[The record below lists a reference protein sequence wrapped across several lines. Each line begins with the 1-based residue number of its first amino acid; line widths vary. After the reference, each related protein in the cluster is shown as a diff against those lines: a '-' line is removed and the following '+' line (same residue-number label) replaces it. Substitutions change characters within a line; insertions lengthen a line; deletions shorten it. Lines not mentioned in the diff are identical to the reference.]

1 MNFRV
6 QIEESVISTEK
17 PVKQTCKQCD
27 TCNNLATTVVIIVL
41 AILLAVFVSARLITI
56 IRPKRYGRRDQPIN
70 GKSLSVKLSIK
81 KCSLD
86 FLSNINIFNN
96 TNNQMLFCCEQR
108 TILIR

>member
-6 QIEESVISTEK
+6 QIEESIISTEK

-27 TCNNLATTVVIIVL
+27 NNLATTVVTIVL
-41 AILLAVFVSARLITI
+41 AILLAVFVSAGLITI

-81 KCSLD
+81 NCSLD